1 MIFAAAEK
9 GKQMDLNE
17 FCNKMSSDA
26 TEENKRLKA
35 ELSKLKKQY
44 REKVSSLEE
53 ENANLKDDCRVLGN
67 RCWALT
73 GGIMCWSCSLSGSFV
88 CEHAPTLEEMVKMGA
103 ALRRE
108 MEGK

>member
-1 MIFAAAEK
+1 
-9 GKQMDLNE
+9 MDLNE
-17 FCNKMSSDA
+17 FRNKMSSDA

-44 REKVSSLEE
+44 REKVDSLEE
-53 ENANLKDDCRVLGN
+53 ENANLKEDCRALSN
-67 RCWALT
+67 RCWVFM
-73 GGIMCWSCSLSGSFV
+73 GGVLCANCFFHSSFV
-88 CEHAPTLEEMVKMGA
+88 CKHAPTLEEMVKMGA

>member
-1 MIFAAAEK
+1 
-9 GKQMDLNE
+9 MDLNE
-17 FCNKMSSDA
+17 FRDKMSSDA

-44 REKVSSLEE
+44 REKVDSLEG
-53 ENANLKDDCRVLGN
+53 ENANLKEDCRVLSN

-73 GGIMCWSCSLSGSFV
+73 GGIMCWSCSLRSSFV
-88 CEHAPTLEEMVKMGA
+88 CKHAPTLEEQVKMGA

>member
-1 MIFAAAEK
+1 
-9 GKQMDLNE
+9 MDLNE
-17 FCNKMSSDA
+17 FRNKMSSDA

-44 REKVSSLEE
+44 REKVDSLEE
-53 ENANLKDDCRVLGN
+53 ENANLKKDCRSLSN
-67 RCWALT
+67 RCWVFT
-73 GGIMCWSCSLSGSFV
+73 GGLLCANCFFLSNFV
-88 CEHAPTLEEMVKMGA
+88 CKHAPTLEEQVKMGA

>member
-1 MIFAAAEK
+1 
-9 GKQMDLNE
+9 MDLNE
-17 FCNKMSSDA
+17 FRNKMSSDA

-44 REKVSSLEE
+44 QEKVGSLEE
-53 ENANLKDDCRVLGN
+53 KNANLMDNCRVLSN
-67 RCWALT
+67 RCWTLT

-88 CEHAPTLEEMVKMGA
+88 CKHAPTLEEQVKMGA
-103 ALRRE
+103 ALLRE

>member
-1 MIFAAAEK
+1 
-9 GKQMDLNE
+9 MDLNE
-17 FCNKMSSDA
+17 SRNKMSSHA

-44 REKVSSLEE
+44 REKVDSLEE
-53 ENANLKDDCRVLGN
+53 ENANLKKDCRSLSN
-67 RCWALT
+67 RCWVLT
-73 GGIMCWSCSLSGSFV
+73 GGCLCASCFFLSNFV
-88 CEHAPTLEEMVKMGA
+88 CKHAPTLEEQVKIGA

>member
-1 MIFAAAEK
+1 
-9 GKQMDLNE
+9 MDLNE
-17 FCNKMSSDA
+17 FRNKMSSDA

-35 ELSKLKKQY
+35 ELTRLKKQY
-44 REKVSSLEE
+44 QEKVGSLKE
-53 ENANLKDDCRVLGN
+53 ENANLMDDCRGLSN
-67 RCWALT
+67 RCWTLT

-88 CEHAPTLEEMVKMGA
+88 CKHAPTLEEQVKMGA

>member
-1 MIFAAAEK
+1 
-9 GKQMDLNE
+9 MDLNE
-17 FCNKMSSDA
+17 FRNKMSSDA

-44 REKVSSLEE
+44 REKVDSLEE
-53 ENANLKDDCRVLGN
+53 ENANLKEDCRALSN
-67 RCWALT
+67 RCWVLM
-73 GGIMCWSCSLSGSFV
+73 GGHLCAICFFRSSFV

>member
-1 MIFAAAEK
+1 
-9 GKQMDLNE
+9 MDLNE
-17 FCNKMSSDA
+17 FRNKMSSDA

-44 REKVSSLEE
+44 REKVDSLEE
-53 ENANLKDDCRVLGN
+53 ENANLKEDCRVLSN

-73 GGIMCWSCSLSGSFV
+73 GGIMCWSCSLSGSFM
-88 CEHAPTLEEMVKMGA
+88 CKHAPTLEEQVKIGA

>member
-17 FCNKMSSDA
+17 FRNKMSSDA

-53 ENANLKDDCRVLGN
+53 ENANLKDDCR
-67 RCWALT
+67 
-73 GGIMCWSCSLSGSFV
+73 
-88 CEHAPTLEEMVKMGA
+88 
-103 ALRRE
+103 
-108 MEGK
+108 

>member
-1 MIFAAAEK
+1 
-9 GKQMDLNE
+9 MDLNE
-17 FCNKMSSDA
+17 FRNKMSSDA

-44 REKVSSLEE
+44 QEE
-53 ENANLKDDCRVLGN
+53 V
-67 RCWALT
+67 
-73 GGIMCWSCSLSGSFV
+73 GSFV
-88 CEHAPTLEEMVKMGA
+88 CEHAPTLEEQVKIGA

>member
-1 MIFAAAEK
+1 
-9 GKQMDLNE
+9 MDLNE
-17 FCNKMSSDA
+17 FRNKMSSDA

-44 REKVSSLEE
+44 REKVGSLEE
-53 ENANLKDDCRVLGN
+53 ENANLKEDCRVLCN
-67 RCWALT
+67 RCFALT
-73 GGIMCWSCSLSGSFV
+73 GMGVMCWSCSLHGSFV
-88 CEHAPTLEEMVKMGA
+88 CEHAPTLEEQVRIGA